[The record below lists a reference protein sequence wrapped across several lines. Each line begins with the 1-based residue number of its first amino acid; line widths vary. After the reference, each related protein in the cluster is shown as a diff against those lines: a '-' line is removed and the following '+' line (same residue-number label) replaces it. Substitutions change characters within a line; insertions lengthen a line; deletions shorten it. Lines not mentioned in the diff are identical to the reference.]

1 MLHFQYS
8 GSGTKTVAQWID
20 ERYSETEVKYLFTS
34 SFSGQRT
41 TLDATVTSNTS
52 KDILGGWLL
61 LQNDNN
67 QLPSASGQY
76 TLNIHKVTRPTENPE
91 WIYATDSWIQEDER
105 WTSYSGSGVII
116 GDLLTTNRAFV
127 SGSDFDPIY
136 KYSYQDEPIYSV
148 YDG

>member
-20 ERYSETEVKYLFTS
+20 ERYSETKVRYLFTS

-52 KDILGGWLL
+52 KDTLGGWLL

-76 TLNIHKVTRPTENPE
+76 TLNIHKVISGSGQPE
-91 WIYATDSWIQEDER
+91 WIYALEAWTDETETWADYQ
-105 WTSYSGSGVII
+105 GVTDQL